1 MLELIKDL
9 GQFIWERKKWWLF
22 PVIFAI
28 VLIAL
33 LIMFGGSTVL
43 TPFIY
48 SIF

>member
-9 GQFIWERKKWWLF
+9 WQFIWERKQWWLF

-28 VLIAL
+28 ILIAL
-33 LIMFGGSTVL
+33 LIIFGGSSAV